1 MATPASSGVFVA
13 LSLAAISLLVLA
25 LLRRFLPLRATPAFV
40 VLPVFLALA
49 LPASTV
55 LLVPIDL
62 ASSPPDSRPPA
73 GIWLSSRLMLVFWR
87 IAYWLTFVLTWAILP
102 FLGEYL
108 DSGHRSPRERML
120 YSLRSNARYQLI
132 VLCSGLLGLIYLALT
147 HELRFSSLRGLVMA
161 LAYAW
166 GLVLAIYLLGHGLVA
181 LPRKMWRAAWTG
193 NRLRRLQQ
201 RAVRV
206 HDALVEAG
214 GKLEELRSIVSLLRR
229 KRGLS
234 LEMQEWVDEL
244 VDVVAAAGQGQD
256 VRRGGSAAV
265 QSLQCEGRAS
275 VPHVITD
282 RYMAGLTRDLYRARH
297 KHARYADAWSCLV
310 CEALDC
316 QTILDAATS
325 KQLVFDS
332 RSSSSSSSLSSSG
345 FGRPLLTPYLRYLLY
360 THILPAVYIC
370 LAAVFACLSVCI
382 LWSELVRTFFPF
394 LSIVALATPSS
405 EPVGFPSQLLTS
417 VWLLYLCA
425 AAGTGISDAQIWGNR
440 ALVPRNTYH
449 ESACW
454 YAGQVARLTVPLAY
468 NFLTLLPTDLQLRTT
483 FYDFLGKGINLTLI
497 GEGFDLFFPLFILLP
512 VAATAFNLYGKVKGL
527 VGLGDMEIYDEDEE
541 DNPSGFGTGGW
552 REGRSLIETELN
564 GPGYL
569 GLSSTS
575 RTPRSGSRTAAHR
588 ANLPDTLPRYRD
600 APPPATPISRS
611 TAAAPARTSA
621 STSAPRPADGEEV
634 EEDEGFFQ
642 SFAHRVRNT
651 IDTASTPKWLQDVDA
666 GFKRPRWM
674 GGTDDGDAPGP
685 SSSSPSADSSAFA
698 RWFGGGGG
706 SGGERL

>member
-1 MATPASSGVFVA
+1 MAGTPASSSVFLAFALVA
-13 LSLAAISLLVLA
+13 ICGLVLA
-25 LLRRFLPLRATPAFV
+25 LLRRYLPLRSTPAFV

-49 LPASTV
+49 LPASIV

-62 ASSPPDSRPPA
+62 ASSPPDGHRPA
-73 GIWLSSRLMLVFWR
+73 GIWLSPRFVLVFWR

-132 VLCSGLLGLIYLALT
+132 LLSSALLGFLYLAFT
-147 HELRFSSLRGLVMA
+147 HELHYSSLRGLVMA

-181 LPRKMWRAAWTG
+181 LPRKMWRGAWTG
-193 NRLRRLQQ
+193 ERLRRLQR

-214 GKLEELRSIVSLLRR
+214 GRLEEIRGLVALLRR

-244 VDVVAAAGQGQD
+244 VDAAAGQD
-256 VRRGGSAAV
+256 RVSVSAIAV
-265 QSLQCEGRAS
+265 QSLQSEGRAT

-297 KHARYADAWSCLV
+297 KHVRYADAWSRLV
-310 CEALDC
+310 REAHDC
-316 QTILDAATS
+316 QAILDSATS
-325 KQLVFDS
+325 KRLVFDS
-332 RSSSSSSSLSSSG
+332 TSSSSTSSRA
-345 FGRPLLTPYLRYLLY
+345 FLTPYLRYILY
-360 THILPAVYIC
+360 TKVLPATRIF
-370 LAAVFACLSVCI
+370 LASLFACLSVSI

-394 LSIVALATPSS
+394 LSIVALTTPSS
-405 EPVGFPSQLLTS
+405 TSIGFPSQLVTS
-417 VWLLYLCA
+417 FWLLYLCTA
-425 AAGTGISDAQIWGNR
+425 TGTGISDARVWGNR
-440 ALVPRNTYH
+440 ALVTRNTYH

-454 YAGQVARLTVPLAY
+454 YAGQIARLTVPLAY
-468 NFLTLLPTDLQLRTT
+468 NFLTLLPRDLQRRTT
-483 FYDFLGKGINLTLI
+483 FFDFLGKGINLTLI
-497 GEGFDLFFPLFILLP
+497 GEGFDLFFPLVILLP

-527 VGLGDMEIYDEDEE
+527 VGLGDMEIDDEAD
-541 DNPSGFGTGGW
+541 DNPTGYGTGGW
-552 REGRSLIETELN
+552 REGRTLIEAELN

-569 GLSSTS
+569 GLSNT
-575 RTPRSGSRTAAHR
+575 RTARTRTTAGASR
-588 ANLPDTLPRYRD
+588 AAQRAAPDTLPRYRD
-600 APPPATPISRS
+600 TPIESRPS
-611 TAAAPARTSA
+611 TAHRNL
-621 STSAPRPADGEEV
+621 PADRTAEE
-634 EEDEGFFQ
+634 EEDEGFFE

-651 IDTASTPKWLQDVDA
+651 FDTASTPKWLQEVDA

-674 GGTDDGDAPGP
+674 GGTGDDPGGSPAAPA
-685 SSSSPSADSSAFA
+685 SPSTDSSGFA
-698 RWFGGGGG
+698 RWFGGG
-706 SGGERL
+706 SGGVRL

>member
-1 MATPASSGVFVA
+1 
-13 LSLAAISLLVLA
+13 
-25 LLRRFLPLRATPAFV
+25 
-40 VLPVFLALA
+40 
-49 LPASTV
+49 
-55 LLVPIDL
+55 
-62 ASSPPDSRPPA
+62 
-73 GIWLSSRLMLVFWR
+73 
-87 IAYWLTFVLTWAILP
+87 
-102 FLGEYL
+102 
-108 DSGHRSPRERML
+108 ML

-147 HELRFSSLRGLVMA
+147 HELHFSSLRGLVMA

-193 NRLRRLQQ
+193 HRLRRLQQ

-214 GKLEELRSIVSLLRR
+214 GKLEELRSLVSLLRR

-234 LEMQEWVDEL
+234 LEMQERVDEL

-256 VRRGGSAAV
+256 VRRGGPAAV
-265 QSLQCEGRAS
+265 QSLQSEGRAS

-297 KHARYADAWSCLV
+297 KHARYADAWSRLV
-310 CEALDC
+310 REALDC

-332 RSSSSSSSLSSSG
+332 RSSLSPSSSG
-345 FGRPLLTPYLRYLLY
+345 FGPLLTPYLRYLIY
-360 THILPAVYIC
+360 THLLPAIYIC

-394 LSIVALATPSS
+394 LSIVALTTPSS

-425 AAGTGISDAQIWGNR
+425 AAGTGISDAQVWGNR

-575 RTPRSGSRTAAHR
+575 RTPRSSTTSSRTAAHR

-600 APPPATPISRS
+600 APPPTTPSNRGTAAAAS
-611 TAAAPARTSA
+611 AAAAPAHTSA
-621 STSAPRPADGEEV
+621 STSAPRPVDGEEDEED

-674 GGTDDGDAPGP
+674 GGTNDGDAPGP
-685 SSSSPSADSSAFA
+685 SSSSPSTDSSAFA

-706 SGGERL
+706 SGGVRL